1 MPESPAGHASDILNR
16 DVTTSAEGSLWLQ
29 TTEPS
34 AFPALER
41 DEHVDVAIL
50 GGGITGL
57 TTALLLT
64 RDGARVAVI
73 EAARVGSGVTGC
85 TTAKAS
91 ALQQTIYQQL
101 RNRHG
106 RDGAAAYAKAS
117 AAGVELLAELV
128 REEQIECDLERRPA
142 FTYAA
147 AETERSSVED
157 EHEAAVEAGLP
168 VRFVER
174 IDLPFPTH
182 GAVCLDDQI
191 QIHPVRYVQ
200 GLAHAVVGAG
210 SFVAEQTRAMG
221 VDAGDPCKVRTERGT
236 VTAQQVVV
244 ATHYPVLDRGFFFAR
259 LEPQRSYC
267 IAAQIDGALPASMS
281 ISAGTPTRSI
291 RSYGDLLIVGG
302 EGHTTGARSATPKRY
317 ERLEEFTR
325 RHWDLREV
333 SHRWS
338 AQDPVSWD
346 QLPVVGPYH
355 PGSTR
360 LFVASGFHK
369 WGISSGTFAARILSD
384 LIAGRDHPWA
394 KRFDPSRVGVR
405 GLPRVAQINSKV
417 AFDFFADR
425 AIPPVKSSA
434 SSVPHGE
441 GRVVRDGLGRTG
453 IYRDMTGRTHAV
465 SVRCTHLGCL
475 LRFNAADRSWDCPC
489 HGSRFGVDGEV
500 LEGPATRSLERKSP

>member
-244 ATHYPVLDRGFFFAR
+244 ATHYPLLDRGFFFAR

-360 LFVASGFHK
+360 LFVVGAARRRPSSARRPRTDWHLSRYDRAHTCGVCAVHASGVPIALQRRRSQLGLSLP
-369 WGISSGTFAARILSD
+369 WLALRRGWRSARGARDEIVRTQEPVAHLPP
-384 LIAGRDHPWA
+384 AHRRNGRLHTVWVP
-394 KRFDPSRVGVR
+394 FDAPGRSNRR
-405 GLPRVAQINSKV
+405 
-417 AFDFFADR
+417 
-425 AIPPVKSSA
+425 PP
-434 SSVPHGE
+434 
-441 GRVVRDGLGRTG
+441 
-453 IYRDMTGRTHAV
+453 
-465 SVRCTHLGCL
+465 
-475 LRFNAADRSWDCPC
+475 N
-489 HGSRFGVDGEV
+489 
-500 LEGPATRSLERKSP
+500 

>member
-1 MPESPAGHASDILNR
+1 
-16 DVTTSAEGSLWLQ
+16 VTVSSEASLWLQ
-29 TTEPS
+29 TNEPS
-34 AFPALER
+34 EFSALDR
-41 DEHVDVAIL
+41 DQDVDVAVL
-50 GGGITGL
+50 GAGITGL
-57 TTALLLT
+57 TTALLLK

-101 RNRHG
+101 RSRHG
-106 RDGAAAYAKAS
+106 RDGAAAYAEAS
-117 AAGVELLAELV
+117 AAGVDLLAALV
-128 REEQIECDLERRPA
+128 RKERIECDLERRPA
-142 FTYAA
+142 ATYAA
-147 AETERSSVED
+147 TEEDRSTVED
-157 EHEAAVEAGLP
+157 EQRAAEEAGLP
-168 VRFVER
+168 VRFAEQ
-174 IDLPFPTH
+174 IDLPFATH
-182 GAVCLDDQI
+182 GAVCLDDQV

-200 GLAHAVVGAG
+200 GLAGAVHGDG
-210 SFVAEQTRAMG
+210 SFVAEQTRAMR
-221 VDAGDPCKVRTERGT
+221 VETGDPCKVDTVHGT

-244 ATHYPVLDRGFFFAR
+244 ATHYPLLDRGLFFAR

-267 IAAQIDGALPASMS
+267 VAARIGGAPPASMS
-281 ISAGTPTRSI
+281 ISAGSPTRSI

-302 EGHTTGARSATPKRY
+302 EGHTTGARSATPERY
-317 ERLEEFTR
+317 ERLEEFAR

-346 QLPVVGPYH
+346 QLPVIGRYH

-369 WGISSGTFAARILSD
+369 WGITSGTFAARILSD

-405 GLPRVAQINSKV
+405 GLPRLAQVNAKV

-425 AIPPVKSSA
+425 AIPPAKSSA
-434 SSVPHGE
+434 SSVSPGE
-441 GRVVRDGLGRTG
+441 GRIVRDGLGRTG
-453 IYRDMTGRTHAV
+453 IYRDVAGNAHAV

-475 LRFNAADRSWDCPC
+475 LRFNAAEQSWDCPC
-489 HGSRFGVDGEV
+489 HGSRFGPDGEV
-500 LEGPATRSLERKSP
+500 LEGPATEPLERKAG